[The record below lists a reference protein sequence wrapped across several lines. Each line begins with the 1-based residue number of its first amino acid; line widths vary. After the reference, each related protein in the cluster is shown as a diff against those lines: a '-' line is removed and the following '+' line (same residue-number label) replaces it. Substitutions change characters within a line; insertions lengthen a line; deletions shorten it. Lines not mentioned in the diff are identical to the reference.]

1 MWFFVFVLKSQESYG
16 HCTNNS
22 IHVSK
27 HDVVW
32 ARGKEND
39 NVLSARTMKE
49 VEYGQNKFHM
59 VSPPSAAKKMKPLLS
74 ATSCLNLKQGM
85 DSPILKVMECWSK
98 SMFSKTRD
106 LF

>member
-1 MWFFVFVLKSQESYG
+1 MIIFFVFVLKPQESYD

-27 HDVVW
+27 HDVAW

-49 VEYGQNKFHM
+49 VEYGRNTFHM
-59 VSPPSAAKKMKPLLS
+59 VSSPSAAKKMKPLLS
-74 ATSCLNLKQGM
+74 ATTCLNTQQGI
-85 DSPILKVMECWSK
+85 DSPILKVSQRLG
-98 SMFSKTRD
+98 S